1 MDRASLEPNAPLGS
15 NSRAFCASE
24 AVSSTYS
31 VLPSPSG
38 SHHEIQI
45 HAFISIFKNY
55 LNETFMSSLESLKH
69 WAGGSWSR
77 GLHASQSYSLSSNTL
92 PSASQGSSMERYLRT
107 PYSKELPT
115 FAPHSIAL
123 FSSLYLLLSEF
134 VLFNY
139 LFDVF
144 YCLQD
149 VRPLRIRNGFLVQSC
164 VHSNQ
169 NNA

>member
-1 MDRASLEPNAPLGS
+1 
-15 NSRAFCASE
+15 
-24 AVSSTYS
+24 
-31 VLPSPSG
+31 
-38 SHHEIQI
+38 
-45 HAFISIFKNY
+45 
-55 LNETFMSSLESLKH
+55 MSSLESLKH

-77 GLHASQSYSLSSNTL
+77 ALHAAQSYSLSSNTL

-115 FAPHSIAL
+115 FTPHSIAL

-144 YCLQD
+144 YCLQ
-149 VRPLRIRNGFLVQSC
+149 RCQATEN
-164 VHSNQ
+164 
-169 NNA
+169 